1 MENKVA
7 LTPIMSEPSTPPVN
21 TAAST
26 VPGYPAGGVFTSG
39 SRETSP
45 KEAAPVEKPAAAA
58 GPQPGDLR
66 LVIEEDSTTGT
77 YVYKTVDRRTG
88 DILQQ
93 FPREDV
99 LRFKQ
104 AEHYDPGEVFDGLT

>member
-7 LTPIMSEPSTPPVN
+7 LTPLISEPSTPPAN
-21 TAAST
+21 TAST
-26 VPGYPAGGVFTSG
+26 VPGFPAGGVFTSAPKQA
-39 SRETSP
+39 SP
-45 KEAAPVEKPAAAA
+45 KDAAPVEKPVVTE

-66 LVIEEDSTTGT
+66 LVIEEDAKTGT
-77 YVYKTVDRRTG
+77 YIYKTVDRRTG

>member
-1 MENKVA
+1 METKAA
-7 LTPIMSEPSTPPVN
+7 LTPPISEPLAPSSV
-21 TAAST
+21 ASFT
-26 VPGYPAGGVFTSG
+26 VPGQPAGGHDVS
-39 SRETSP
+39 EP
-45 KEAAPVEKPAAAA
+45 KEKPAAA

-66 LVIEEDSTTGT
+66 LVIEQDPTSGT

-104 AEHYDPGEVFDGLT
+104 AEHYGPGEVFDGLT

>member
-1 MENKVA
+1 METKA
-7 LTPIMSEPSTPPVN
+7 AFTQPIPEPSAP
-21 TAAST
+21 
-26 VPGYPAGGVFTSG
+26 
-39 SRETSP
+39 
-45 KEAAPVEKPAAAA
+45 AAPSPIAAYTAPGQLEGGRDVSAAPEKPAAAD

-66 LVIEEDSTTGT
+66 LVIEEDPASGG

-88 DILQQ
+88 DVLQQ

>member
-7 LTPIMSEPSTPPVN
+7 LTQPIAEPQASTPS
-21 TAAST
+21 AAVFT
-26 VPGYPAGGVFTSG
+26 VPGQPAGGRVVP
-39 SRETSP
+39 EV
-45 KEAAPVEKPAAAA
+45 AEKPAVAA

-66 LVIEEDSTTGT
+66 LVIEEDPSSGT

-88 DILQQ
+88 DVLQQ

-104 AEHYDPGEVFDGLT
+104 AEHYGPGEVFDGLT

>member
-1 MENKVA
+1 MENKLA
-7 LTPIMSEPSTPPVN
+7 LTPIVPELSTSAAS
-21 TAAST
+21 AAST
-26 VPGYPAGGVFTSG
+26 VPGYPAGGALVSA
-39 SRETSP
+39 P
-45 KEAAPVEKPAAAA
+45 KEAPAVEKSALAD

-66 LVIEEDSTTGT
+66 LVIEQDSKTGT

>member
-7 LTPIMSEPSTPPVN
+7 LTSIISEPSTPTVN
-21 TAAST
+21 TAST
-26 VPGYPAGGVFTSG
+26 APGYPAGGVFTSAP
-39 SRETSP
+39 REVAP
-45 KEAAPVEKPAAAA
+45 KEAAPVEKPAVAS

-104 AEHYDPGEVFDGLT
+104 AEHYDPGEIFDGLT

>member
-7 LTPIMSEPSTPPVN
+7 LTSVIPEPSTLPAS
-21 TAAST
+21 TAST
-26 VPGYPAGGVFTSG
+26 VPGHPAGGLFAS
-39 SRETSP
+39 SP
-45 KEAAPVEKPAAAA
+45 REAAPAEKPATAD

-66 LVIEEDSTTGT
+66 LVIEQDSKTGT
-77 YVYKTVDRRTG
+77 YIYKTVDRRTG

-93 FPREDV
+93 FPREEV

>member
-1 MENKVA
+1 METKAA
-7 LTPIMSEPSTPPVN
+7 LTPPKSEPSVPTPV
-21 TAAST
+21 AAFT
-26 VPGYPAGGVFTSG
+26 VPGKPAGGHDVSA
-39 SRETSP
+39 S
-45 KEAAPVEKPAAAA
+45 KEKPVVAA

-66 LVIEEDSTTGT
+66 LVIEEDPASGS

-88 DILQQ
+88 DVLQQ

-104 AEHYDPGEVFDGLT
+104 AEHYDPGEVFDGLS

>member
-1 MENKVA
+1 MENKLA
-7 LTPIMSEPSTPPVN
+7 LTPVISEPSTPPAN
-21 TAAST
+21 AAAST
-26 VPGYPAGGVFTSG
+26 VPGYPAGGVFTSA
-39 SRETSP
+39 P
-45 KEAAPVEKPAAAA
+45 KEAAPVEKPVVTT
-58 GPQPGDLR
+58 GPQPQDLR
-66 LVIEEDSTTGT
+66 LVIEEDSKTGT
-77 YVYKTVDRRTG
+77 YIYKTVDRRTG

>member
-7 LTPIMSEPSTPPVN
+7 LTPILPEPSTPPTN
-21 TAAST
+21 AAST
-26 VPGYPAGGVFTSG
+26 VPGHPAGGLFTSPP
-39 SRETSP
+39 R
-45 KEAAPVEKPAAAA
+45 EAAPAEKPAVAD

-66 LVIEEDSTTGT
+66 LVIEQDSKTGT
-77 YVYKTVDRRTG
+77 FVYKTVDRRTG

-93 FPREDV
+93 FPREEV

>member
-1 MENKVA
+1 METKAA
-7 LTPIMSEPSTPPVN
+7 LIPSMPEPSTPSAP
-21 TAAST
+21 AST
-26 VPGYPAGGVFTSG
+26 VPGSPRAGRHVSAQA
-39 SRETSP
+39 
-45 KEAAPVEKPAAAA
+45 EAADPAD

-66 LVIEEDSTTGT
+66 LVIEQDSASGA

-88 DILQQ
+88 DVLQQ

>member
-7 LTPIMSEPSTPPVN
+7 LTPIIPEPSTPPAN
-21 TAAST
+21 TAST
-26 VPGYPAGGVFTSG
+26 VPGYPAGGVFTSAP
-39 SRETSP
+39 RDTAP
-45 KEAAPVEKPAAAA
+45 KEVAPVEKAAVAA

-104 AEHYDPGEVFDGLT
+104 AEHYDPGEIFDGLT

>member
-7 LTPIMSEPSTPPVN
+7 LTPIISEPSTPPAN

-26 VPGYPAGGVFTSG
+26 VPGYPAGGVFTSA
-39 SRETSP
+39 S
-45 KEAAPVEKPAAAA
+45 KQAAPVEKPAVAD
-58 GPQPGDLR
+58 GPQPQDLR
-66 LVIEEDSTTGT
+66 LVIEEDSKTGT

>member
-1 MENKVA
+1 METKA
-7 LTPIMSEPSTPPVN
+7 APIPSMPEPSAPSSV
-21 TAAST
+21 AAYT
-26 VPGYPAGGVFTSG
+26 VPGQPAGGHAVS
-39 SRETSP
+39 EAKP
-45 KEAAPVEKPAAAA
+45 KPPAAS

-66 LVIEEDSTTGT
+66 LVIEEDPASGG
-77 YVYKTVDRRTG
+77 YIYKTVDRRTG
-88 DILQQ
+88 DVLQQ

>member
-1 MENKVA
+1 METKAA
-7 LTPIMSEPSTPPVN
+7 LTPPSIPEPSAPSPV
-21 TAAST
+21 APFT
-26 VPGYPAGGVFTSG
+26 VPGQPAGGHDVSG
-39 SRETSP
+39 T
-45 KEAAPVEKPAAAA
+45 KEQPAAAA

-66 LVIEEDSTTGT
+66 LVIEEDPVSGS

-88 DILQQ
+88 DVLQQ

>member
-7 LTPIMSEPSTPPVN
+7 LTPIIPEPSTPPAN
-21 TAAST
+21 TAST
-26 VPGYPAGGVFTSG
+26 VPAQSAGGFVTSA
-39 SRETSP
+39 P
-45 KEAAPVEKPAAAA
+45 KELASVEKPATAD

-66 LVIEEDSTTGT
+66 LVIEQDSKTGT

-88 DILQQ
+88 DVLQQ
-93 FPREDV
+93 FPREEV
-99 LRFKQ
+99 LRFKD

>member
-1 MENKVA
+1 METKAA
-7 LTPIMSEPSTPPVN
+7 LTQPLPEPTAPSSAANVN
-21 TAAST
+21 AYA
-26 VPGYPAGGVFTSG
+26 VPGQPAGGHVVS
-39 SRETSP
+39 
-45 KEAAPVEKPAAAA
+45 EAQEKPAAAA

-66 LVIEEDSTTGT
+66 LVIEQDPVSGS

-88 DILQQ
+88 DVLQQ

>member
-1 MENKVA
+1 MENKLA
-7 LTPIMSEPSTPPVN
+7 LTPVISDPSTPTSNAP
-21 TAAST
+21 TT
-26 VPGYPAGGVFTSG
+26 VPGLPAGGVFTSA
-39 SRETSP
+39 P
-45 KEAAPVEKPAAAA
+45 KEAPPVEKPIVAD

-66 LVIEEDSTTGT
+66 LVIEQDAKTGT

>member
-1 MENKVA
+1 METKAA
-7 LTPIMSEPSTPPVN
+7 LTPPSISEPSAPPPV
-21 TAAST
+21 APFT
-26 VPGYPAGGVFTSG
+26 VPGQPAGGHDVSG
-39 SRETSP
+39 P
-45 KEAAPVEKPAAAA
+45 KEQPAAAA

-66 LVIEEDSTTGT
+66 LVIEEDPVSGS

-88 DILQQ
+88 DVLQQ

>member
-1 MENKVA
+1 METKAA
-7 LTPIMSEPSTPPVN
+7 LTIPISDPAAPSSLAPN
-21 TAAST
+21 A
-26 VPGYPAGGVFTSG
+26 VPGLPAGGRAVST
-39 SRETSP
+39 P
-45 KEAAPVEKPAAAA
+45 KEAPAVAD

-66 LVIEEDSTTGT
+66 LVIEQDEASGS

-88 DILQQ
+88 DVLQQ

>member
-7 LTPIMSEPSTPPVN
+7 FTQPVSEP
-21 TAAST
+21 AAPTSSVATFT
-26 VPGYPAGGVFTSG
+26 VPGQPAGGRDVSG
-39 SRETSP
+39 R
-45 KEAAPVEKPAAAA
+45 AEKPTAAA

-66 LVIEEDSTTGT
+66 LVIEEDPSSGT

-88 DILQQ
+88 DVLQQ

>member
-7 LTPIMSEPSTPPVN
+7 LTPIMPEPSTPAVSVATTLPAHPAVGFLSPGALG
-21 TAAST
+21 AA
-26 VPGYPAGGVFTSG
+26 
-39 SRETSP
+39 P
-45 KEAAPVEKPAAAA
+45 KEAASVEKPATAD

-66 LVIEEDSTTGT
+66 LVIEQDSKTGT

-93 FPREDV
+93 FPREEV

-104 AEHYDPGEVFDGLT
+104 AEHYDPGEVFDALT

>member
-7 LTPIMSEPSTPPVN
+7 LTPILPEPSAPPVSV
-21 TAAST
+21 AVT
-26 VPGYPAGGVFTSG
+26 VPGHPAAGLLASG
-39 SRETSP
+39 SRE
-45 KEAAPVEKPAAAA
+45 AAPREAVSVEKPAAAD

-66 LVIEEDSTTGT
+66 LVIERDSQTGT

-104 AEHYDPGEVFDGLT
+104 AEHYDPGEIFDGLT

>member
-1 MENKVA
+1 MENKLA
-7 LTPIMSEPSTPPVN
+7 LTPLISEPSTPPAN
-21 TAAST
+21 TAPT

-39 SRETSP
+39 L
-45 KEAAPVEKPAAAA
+45 KEAAAKEAPPAEKPAVAE

-66 LVIEEDSTTGT
+66 LVIEQDSTTGT
-77 YVYKTVDRRTG
+77 FIYKTVDRRTG

>member
-7 LTPIMSEPSTPPVN
+7 LTPIISELSTPPVN
-21 TAAST
+21 TAST
-26 VPGYPAGGVFTSG
+26 VPGYPAGGVSM
-39 SRETSP
+39 SAS
-45 KEAAPVEKPAAAA
+45 KEAAPVEKPAVAA

-66 LVIEEDSTTGT
+66 LVIEEDSKTGT
-77 YVYKTVDRRTG
+77 YIYKTVDRRTG

-93 FPREDV
+93 FPRDDV

>member
-7 LTPIMSEPSTPPVN
+7 LTPVISEPSTPSAN
-21 TAAST
+21 TAVST
-26 VPGYPAGGVFTSG
+26 VPGYPAGGVFTSA
-39 SRETSP
+39 P
-45 KEAAPVEKPAAAA
+45 KPEAAPVEKPVVAD

-66 LVIEEDSTTGT
+66 LVIEEDSKTGT

-104 AEHYDPGEVFDGLT
+104 AEHYGPGEVFDGLT

>member
-1 MENKVA
+1 MEKHVVA
-7 LTPIMSEPSTPPVN
+7 D
-21 TAAST
+21 
-26 VPGYPAGGVFTSG
+26 
-39 SRETSP
+39 
-45 KEAAPVEKPAAAA
+45 

-66 LVIEEDSTTGT
+66 LVIEQDSKTGT

>member
-7 LTPIMSEPSTPPVN
+7 LTPIISEPSTPAAN
-21 TAAST
+21 TATT
-26 VPGYPAGGVFTSG
+26 VPGFPAGGVFTSA
-39 SRETSP
+39 P
-45 KEAAPVEKPAAAA
+45 KEAAPVEKPVAAD

-66 LVIEEDSTTGT
+66 LVIEQDSKTGT

-93 FPREDV
+93 FPREEV

>member
-7 LTPIMSEPSTPPVN
+7 LTPIISEPSTPPAN
-21 TAAST
+21 AAST
-26 VPGYPAGGVFTSG
+26 VPGYPAGGVFTSA
-39 SRETSP
+39 P
-45 KEAAPVEKPAAAA
+45 KEAAPVEKPAMAD

-66 LVIEEDSTTGT
+66 LVIEQDSKTGT

>member
-7 LTPIMSEPSTPPVN
+7 LTPIMPEPSTPAV
-21 TAAST
+21 AAATT
-26 VPGYPAGGVFTSG
+26 VPGHPVGGLFASG
-39 SRETSP
+39 PRGATLT
-45 KEAAPVEKPAAAA
+45 EAAPVEKPPTAD

-66 LVIEEDSTTGT
+66 LVIEQDSKTGT

-93 FPREDV
+93 FPRDEV

>member
-1 MENKVA
+1 MENKLA
-7 LTPIMSEPSTPPVN
+7 LTPPITEPSAPSSV
-21 TAAST
+21 AAFT
-26 VPGYPAGGVFTSG
+26 VPGQPAGGHDVS
-39 SRETSP
+39 
-45 KEAAPVEKPAAAA
+45 EAAEKPAAAA

-66 LVIEEDSTTGT
+66 LVIEQDPTSGT

-88 DILQQ
+88 DVLQQ